1 MTSAKDIRYF
11 IWTFY
16 ALKYQPI
23 NRVRFLK
30 EKEAKCFTPT
40 ESFCLRI
47 HADLPRTNC
56 PENCTNFSAVKY
68 LIMTQD
74 FFFCWKFNWR
84 TVKRRQLI
92 LQFTAVTRQ
101 KQNRSCHK
109 TKSKACEILRPV
121 TALDR
126 LKLGSQW
133 LGTSLIYLFIAVAW
147 QKKRKDSRC
156 TLPFLPVLCSDCN
169 PTF

>member
-1 MTSAKDIRYF
+1 MFHSDRELLLAYSRRPSTDKLA
-11 IWTFY
+11 
-16 ALKYQPI
+16 
-23 NRVRFLK
+23 
-30 EKEAKCFTPT
+30 
-40 ESFCLRI
+40 
-47 HADLPRTNC
+47 
-56 PENCTNFSAVKY
+56 ENCTNFSAVKY
-68 LIMTQD
+68 LMTQE

-101 KQNRSCHK
+101 KQNRSCLK
-109 TKSKACEILRPV
+109 TKSEACELLRPV